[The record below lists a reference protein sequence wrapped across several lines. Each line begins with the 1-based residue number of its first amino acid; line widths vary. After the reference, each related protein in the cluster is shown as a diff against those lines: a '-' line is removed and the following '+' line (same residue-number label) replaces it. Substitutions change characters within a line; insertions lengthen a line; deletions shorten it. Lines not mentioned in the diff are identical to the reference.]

1 MVYIAPTASNG
12 AGPVWVKISEE
23 GYSGGKWAVDNLKAN
38 GGKHSFILPSALA
51 AGDYLVRPEIIASHE
66 SDTAYNVN
74 PARGA
79 QLYMACV
86 QIKVTAGGASVS
98 EQVGNLA

>member
-38 GGKHSFILPSALA
+38 GGKHSFIVPAALA
-51 AGDYLVRPEIIASHE
+51 AGEYLVRPEIIASHE
-66 SDTAYNVN
+66 VSC
-74 PARGA
+74 P
-79 QLYMACV
+79 L
-86 QIKVTAGGASVS
+86 ASAPES
-98 EQVGNLA
+98 RVGNTDLYNPNLLKLTVLLL